1 MADITES
8 VDVRVPVRVAY
19 DQWTQFED
27 FPRFMEGVREV
38 RQIDDTHM
46 HWTAE
51 IAGRTQEWDAE
62 IISQIPDER
71 IAWRSTGGFQNAGD
85 VRFESLGDGGTRVVV
100 HMQHDPQGALEQ
112 AGDALGLARRRVQ
125 GDLQR
130 FRELLESR
138 GEATGAW
145 RGTVQGGH
153 VAPPPTGQPGSA
165 PPPEALAGAA
175 APPVE
180 SRTGDAEGGT
190 ETTVPVVVTRSTE
203 VSRSTETEG
212 APREGDDDADR
223 APIGPESYSQGTR
236 LPSLS
241 RMRGAD
247 VCDRAGEKVGEVA
260 DVYLDSNAEYVRYL
274 EVKTG
279 WTGRSR
285 GLVPI
290 DDVDFEDRGG
300 KNLTLIVPYTKD
312 QIRHAPT
319 LDEDDELTPDREQEI
334 YRHYERSGYWEEA
347 RQAIHARQTVPAP
360 TPQIAEA
367 EAASLMRRGEDPSKV
382 RVKRWGV

>member
-1 MADITES
+1 
-8 VDVRVPVRVAY
+8 
-19 DQWTQFED
+19 
-27 FPRFMEGVREV
+27 
-38 RQIDDTHM
+38 
-46 HWTAE
+46 
-51 IAGRTQEWDAE
+51 
-62 IISQIPDER
+62 
-71 IAWRSTGGFQNAGD
+71 
-85 VRFESLGDGGTRVVV
+85 V

-130 FRELLESR
+130 FRELIESR

-145 RGTVQGGH
+145 RGTVEGGH

-165 PPPEALAGAA
+165 PPPPAIAAA
-175 APPVE
+175 APVE
-180 SRTGDAEGGT
+180 TARVEDTEAPSPQGGAEG
-190 ETTVPVVVTRSTE
+190 E
-203 VSRSTETEG
+203 
-212 APREGDDDADR
+212 ADADATP

-241 RMRGAD
+241 RMKGAD
-247 VCDRAGEKVGEVA
+247 VCDRAGEKIGEVA

-347 RQAIHARQTVPAP
+347 RQAIHARQTTPAP

-367 EAASLMRRGEDPSKV
+367 EAASLMRRGKDPSEV